1 MTDFGQIVYMGLCQV
16 MRGFL
21 PSVLAACLLLQSSRA
36 IKSID
41 AIFGGRTPPYVC
53 DSFMYNNNDASR
65 NTSNP
70 DVRTP
75 PAFTYILP
83 LSSD

>member
-1 MTDFGQIVYMGLCQV
+1 MGLSQV

-41 AIFGGRTPPYVC
+41 DIFGGRTPPYVC

-70 DVRTP
+70 DVRT
-75 PAFTYILP
+75 TCLHIYITP
-83 LSSD
+83 LL